1 MSAESTTYRE
11 VQPYAYLGE
20 RREGTRLQELR
31 RSNAA
36 GKHDSRPRRE
46 RDRSTERRV
55 SIQRNIQG
63 W

>member
-1 MSAESTTYRE
+1 MSTTYRE
-11 VQPYAYLGE
+11 VQPYAYLG
-20 RREGTRLQELR
+20 EGTRLQELR

-36 GKHDSRPRRE
+36 GKHDPRPRRE

-63 W
+63 WVT